1 MKIRNFIFLFFFIF
15 FYCFAFCDAR
25 QIKDNPSFDDKI
37 LVEYKSDFNEND
49 KNQFYDLYNVKPD
62 SLQRAVEYLKINYE
76 LSEMPSK
83 LNGIPFIRYKVKNRD
98 NVINTVEKL
107 KKLSFVRYAQPD
119 YIRSALYTPII
130 PPAGPNDWFYQNGE
144 QYGFNLVKADQAF
157 TWGFINPDENR
168 TVIVAILDT
177 GARVT
182 HQDFTGMIT
191 TGYNV
196 LNPENPPDDDGIDG
210 GHGTHVAGIIS
221 ARTNDNLMHPP
232 KTMAGAAYTHSSWTA
247 KVLLMPIK
255 VLASNG
261 DGYDSDVYA
270 GVKWAV
276 DNGARVLNYSFGGY
290 DPSQV
295 LQNAINYAAEHD
307 CINVGAAGN
316 DSINAYYP
324 ASYSNVIS
332 VASCD
337 KNDARSYFS
346 NYGKIDVTAPGEN
359 ILSTG
364 NVSDYDYSSG
374 DGTSFSAPYVSALAA
389 MLMLKYDS
397 ASPEIIRKLI
407 EQTADDIDA
416 AGYDKYTGWG
426 RINFVKAFA
435 RNFNVAQEI
444 ATYNW
449 PNPFSPEGDIYTNI
463 TFVINEAADVKITIF
478 DAAGDVVWKK
488 DVSASEIT
496 PGYNYI
502 RWDGKNL
509 KGKTVANG
517 TYFYVVKS
525 QSTNGKNKILV
536 LH

>member
-1 MKIRNFIFLFFFIF
+1 MLF
-15 FYCFAFCDAR
+15 YWFAFCDAGE
-25 QIKDNPSFDDKI
+25 IKDNPSFDDKI

-49 KNQFYDLYNVKPD
+49 KKQFYDLYNVKPD
-62 SLQRAVEYLKINYE
+62 SLQRAVEYLKINYGLIE
-76 LSEMPSK
+76 IPAKLS
-83 LNGIPFIRYKVKNRD
+83 GIPFVKYKVKNRD
-98 NVINTVEKL
+98 NVINIVEKL

-119 YIRSALYTPII
+119 FKRYALYTPI
-130 PPAGPNDWFYQNGE
+130 PTPAGPNDWYYQHGE

-157 TWGFINPDENR
+157 TWGFINPAENR
-168 TVIVAILDT
+168 TVIAAVLDT
-177 GARVT
+177 GVRTT
-182 HQDFTGMIT
+182 HQDFAGMT
-191 TGYNV
+191 TAGYNV

-221 ARTNDNLMHPP
+221 ARTNDDSA
-232 KTMAGAAYTHSSWTA
+232 TMAGAAYTHSSWTA

-261 DGYDSDVYA
+261 DGYDSDVYV

-290 DPSQV
+290 DPSPV
-295 LQNAINYAAEHD
+295 LQNAINYAAMHD

-337 KNDARSYFS
+337 ENDVRSDFS
-346 NYGKIDVTAPGEN
+346 NYGKIDVTAPGKN

-397 ASPEIIRKLI
+397 APPETIRKLI
-407 EQTADDIDA
+407 EQTTDDIGA
-416 AGYDKYTGWG
+416 SGYDKYTGWG
-426 RINFVKAFA
+426 RINFVKAFT
-435 RNFNVAQEI
+435 RNFNVSQEI

-463 TFVINEAADVKITIF
+463 MFMINEPVDVKITIF

-488 DVSASEIT
+488 DISTSEIQR
-496 PGYNYI
+496 GYNYI

-509 KGKTVANG
+509 KGKIVANG

-525 QSTNGKNKILV
+525 QLINGKNKILV